1 MLHFFS
7 GIVVSNH
14 RLLSFVPYGL
24 LSLSSFFVAGVVLW
38 HVIARKPS
46 SHGPVYVIA
55 AALIEVLW
63 WVLGAVTGERRPIWT
78 PKTEREA
85 AANQRRLERE
95 ASLQE
100 RRQEKEENE
109 GHEQSKRKKEEHA
122 GDTASISK

>member
-1 MLHFFS
+1 MGLYVLHFFS

-55 AALIEVLW
+55 AALIDASITAAHALLSWQVGWYWQSARGLLVVVLLLL
-63 WVLGAVTGERRPIWT
+63 VAL
-78 PKTEREA
+78 A
-85 AANQRRLERE
+85 AHWRYLIAWL
-95 ASLQE
+95 
-100 RRQEKEENE
+100 
-109 GHEQSKRKKEEHA
+109 QSKPKPA
-122 GDTASISK
+122 DQSAD